1 MYPIPPLVPDLDELQ
16 AWIAGEAEMGPLT
29 EDERARIEE
38 IESIRFAAQR
48 DAGARRAWGR

>member
-29 EDERARIEE
+29 EDERARI
-38 IESIRFAAQR
+38 
-48 DAGARRAWGR
+48 